1 MTQLPPWTF
10 LGTVPLTDD
19 LSVLE
24 AALHSGR
31 VAAAEQGYLAE
42 PVSID
47 TLEAMQVG
55 DTGDAEVDL
64 VTAEEAEA
72 QGIEFAPTV
81 RQFRMEWAGETGAAA
96 SGDDA
101 IDDVAS
107 GDVASGDVA
116 SGDVA
121 SGGTSGAVAS
131 GGASEPAAS
140 GGVIGGE
147 AAVER

>member
-55 DTGDAEVDL
+55 DTGDAEADL

-81 RQFRMEWAGETGAAA
+81 RQFRMEWADETGAAA

-101 IDDVAS
+101 ID
-107 GDVASGDVA
+107 DVA